1 MVRYCLD
8 MAKNEWENAVT
19 EEIGRN
25 LVAERRRQGLTAE
38 QLAAA
43 TEQAGLKIPRQVISN
58 LENGRRDS
66 IGVAELLVFARALKV
81 APVSLLFA
89 PDRLNAPFPTAASD
103 GAADVAHSIYEEY
116 ENFLGLRIFDRLA
129 GADDIPA
136 YRLYGDL
143 SRLHSDLM
151 DTLAQLETA
160 KSQLASLLERA
171 GDESAGDDLM
181 EERGRVELR
190 IDVAEMQIQQQLN
203 EAGTTMYKLYMLNP
217 DNLPASVDKLKKI
230 AKVHNP
236 LLFSWFRSLTGEP
249 EALNEH
255 GAGGEQ

>member
-1 MVRYCLD
+1 MVRYCLN
-8 MAKNEWENAVT
+8 MAKNEWEYAVT
-19 EEIGRN
+19 VEIGRN

-89 PDRLNAPFPTAASD
+89 PDRLNAPFPSAEPD
-103 GAADVAHSIYEEY
+103 GAADVAHSNYEAY
-116 ENFLGLRIFDRLA
+116 ESFLGLGAFDRLA
-129 GADDIPA
+129 GAGEVPA

-143 SRLHSDLM
+143 SRLHSDLLG
-151 DTLAQLETA
+151 TLAQLETA
-160 KSQLASLLERA
+160 KSQLAGLIERA
-171 GDESAGDDLM
+171 GDEATDDDLI

-203 EAGTTMYKLYMLNP
+203 EAGTTMHKLYTLNP

-230 AKVHNP
+230 ARVHNP
-236 LLFSWFRSLTGEP
+236 LLLSWFRSVTGEP

-255 GAGGEQ
+255 GAGGER